1 MCQFIETIRMEGG
14 RIWNL
19 AYHRKRMENTMLHF
33 WKDAPV
39 FNLEEALDG
48 IRIMPDIHKI
58 RLVYG
63 ENGVEELSV
72 SPYKMKK
79 IKRLRIVKSDD
90 IDYTYKSVDRSG
102 LTFLQ
107 SERGTCDDV
116 IIVRNGLLTDTS
128 YSNIAL
134 YDGNKWITPRFP
146 LLQGTMRQSLLDNG
160 DIVEGDISV
169 NNISDYESVCMINA
183 MMPLGRL
190 VIPADK
196 VLLK

>member
-1 MCQFIETIRMEGG
+1 
-14 RIWNL
+14 
-19 AYHRKRMENTMLHF
+19 MENTMSHF

-196 VLLK
+196 VRFATVVPIMGVSGIV